1 MTFGLYITHPQVRID
16 PDIPVPRWGLSD
28 LGAARAREAA
38 KSDWART
45 LGRIVSSDEV
55 KAIETAEI
63 LSLASG
69 ISIEIAEDTHEND
82 RSATGFLPPPQFE
95 DAANWFFAHPE
106 ESFKGWERAVDAQRR
121 IVSAVA
127 RILADHDPQ
136 RADRLRRPW
145 RCWNAV
151 EMPPRRLADRPRP
164 GPAGGRRKSLL
175 LHPCGS
181 DCLMRLDAHRKMGRV
196 SGMNARDRLIVGLDI
211 PTIGDAEK
219 MVATLGDTVSFY
231 KIGYQLVFA
240 GGLELARDLAKD
252 GKKVFLD
259 MKLLDIDNTVAKGVE
274 NIVKMGMTMLTLH
287 AYPKA
292 MRAAVEAARGS
303 DLCLLAVT
311 VLTSM
316 DETDLVDA
324 GYEYDPHTLVLRRSE
339 QALAAGMGGIVCSAE
354 ESAAVRKIVGP
365 DMAIVTP
372 GIRPAGSE
380 AGDQKRVMTPSDAL
394 RAGSSHLVVA
404 RPIVKAADPKAAAQA
419 ILAEMQGAL

>member
-1 MTFGLYITHPQVRID
+1 MT
-16 PDIPVPRWGLSD
+16 
-28 LGAARAREAA
+28 
-38 KSDWART
+38 
-45 LGRIVSSDEV
+45 
-55 KAIETAEI
+55 
-63 LSLASG
+63 
-69 ISIEIAEDTHEND
+69 
-82 RSATGFLPPPQFE
+82 
-95 DAANWFFAHPE
+95 AH
-106 ESFKGWERAVDAQRR
+106 
-121 IVSAVA
+121 
-127 RILADHDPQ
+127 
-136 RADRLRRPW
+136 
-145 RCWNAV
+145 
-151 EMPPRRLADRPRP
+151 
-164 GPAGGRRKSLL
+164 
-175 LHPCGS
+175 
-181 DCLMRLDAHRKMGRV
+181 
-196 SGMNARDRLIVGLDI
+196 DRLIVGLDI
-211 PTIGDAEK
+211 PTISEAEK
-219 MVATLGDTVSFY
+219 MVSTLGDTVSFY

-240 GGLELARDLAKD
+240 GGLELARDLAED

-365 DMAIVTP
+365 DLAIVTP

-380 AGDQKRVMTPSDAL
+380 AGDQKRVMTPADAL

-404 RPIVKAADPKAAAQA
+404 RPIVKAPDPKAAAQA
-419 ILAEMQGAL
+419 ILAEMQGVL